1 MTAPAPM
8 NCASGAGSPHWS
20 KASRSFHQ
28 CPSGRS
34 ADFRLSWKGH
44 AQANVSKL
52 VMDMTERDR
61 PIPDTELR
69 PINWMR
75 ARALMIWGPGESW
88 DNPLMGTRFD
98 PTVRQRRDQAR
109 RAARHARHEH
119 RDELREQHR
128 LDRARLSD
136 EHCTP
141 DE

>member
-1 MTAPAPM
+1 
-8 NCASGAGSPHWS
+8 
-20 KASRSFHQ
+20 
-28 CPSGRS
+28 
-34 ADFRLSWKGH
+34 
-44 AQANVSKL
+44 VSKL

-109 RAARHARHEH
+109 RAARHSRHEH